1 MTYVSALLPVII
13 YVYVV
18 YKLDSFSLV
27 SVKGLLMLV
36 LCGVMAALTC
46 FGLFTLT
53 GRFVPEQ
60 VSDYLDPVV
69 EEIVKAFP
77 LMILAFRR
85 KMVFFID
92 SVIFGAAVGG
102 GFAFLENIFYLSFSD
117 GMGIGTVIF
126 RGVETALV
134 HLGCS
139 AIFSVALMLSVRLYS
154 RRKSD
159 LKVSF
164 MDFVMSILLYVASP
178 GLHILHNSFHFNPA
192 TQFLTVFG
200 VLALFLIWLYQ
211 YDSNM
216 IHGWLD
222 TGLDTQVNL
231 LMSVREGELGNTETG
246 RFLQSVKDNFP
257 PEVYF
262 DAICYVTLFIDLSV
276 AAKSRFMVR
285 EAGLDVPIDKDT
297 SEKVLSQFTEF
308 EILGKNLGKTARM
321 TLSPIVRFNPA
332 DRKSLNDLLE
342 ECRKVE

>member
-1 MTYVSALLPVII
+1 MTYITALLPVII

-27 SVKGLLMLV
+27 SVRGLLMLV
-36 LCGVMAALTC
+36 LSGAMAALTC
-46 FGLFTLT
+46 FGLFSLT

-60 VSDYLDPVV
+60 VSDFMDPVV
-69 EEIVKAFP
+69 EEIVKGFP
-77 LMILAFRR
+77 LMILAHRR

-102 GFAFLENIFYLSFSD
+102 GFAFLENLFYLSLSD
-117 GMGIGTVIF
+117 GMGIGTIVF
-126 RGVETALV
+126 RGVETALI

-139 AIFSVALMLSVRLYS
+139 AIFSVALMFSVRLAS
-154 RRKSD
+154 RHKTN
-159 LKVSF
+159 LPVSF
-164 MDFVMSILLYVASP
+164 LDVAMSIMLFLASP
-178 GLHILHNSFHFNPA
+178 GLHILHNSVHFNPA
-192 TQFLTVFG
+192 IQFVIVFG
-200 VLALFLIWLYQ
+200 VLALFLIWIYQ
-211 YDSNM
+211 YDCNM

-246 RFLQSVKDNFP
+246 KFLQSVKDNFP

-276 AAKSRFMVR
+276 AAKSRFMLR
-285 EAGLDVPIDKDT
+285 ESGLDIPIEKET
-297 SEKVLSQFTEF
+297 KEKVLSQFEEF

-321 TLSPIVRFNPA
+321 TLSPIVRFTPA
-332 DRKSLNDLLE
+332 DRKSLNDLLD
-342 ECRKVE
+342 ECRNAD